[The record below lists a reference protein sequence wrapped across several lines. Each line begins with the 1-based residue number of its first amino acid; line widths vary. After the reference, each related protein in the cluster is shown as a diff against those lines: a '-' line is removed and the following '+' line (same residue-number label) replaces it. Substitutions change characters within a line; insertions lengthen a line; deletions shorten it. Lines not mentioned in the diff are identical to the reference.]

1 MKDHL
6 RSLVRGL
13 DPLVGRNVLREYL
26 QARILEGLQRAG
38 AMSPL
43 AFQGGTALRFLYS
56 LRRYSEDLDFALEGP
71 RELYDLRGWMRA
83 VARQLRREGYEADAS
98 VRDHRTVHTGWIR
111 VRGVLY
117 ETGLSPHRDETLSV
131 KADVDTNPPAGAVTR
146 TRLIRRHVS
155 LRLHHHDRAS
165 LLAGK
170 LHAVLCRPWAK
181 GRDIYDLAWY
191 LSDPT
196 WPSPNLKLL
205 NAAVRQ
211 TNPEVRQTDAA
222 VRQTDAELRS
232 LDETTWP
239 LAVAKRVEGLSWDA
253 VVDDVRPFLE
263 GEEEMVGKADV
274 LGLLGT
280 GSPPHLMD

>member
-13 DPLVGRNVLREYL
+13 DPLVGRNVLREYI

-43 AFQGGTALRFLYS
+43 AFQGGTALRFLYG

-71 RELYDLRGWMRA
+71 PELYDLRGWTRA
-83 VARQLRREGYEADAS
+83 IARQFRREGYEAEGS
-98 VRDHRTVHTGWIR
+98 VRDRGNVHTGWIR
-111 VRGVLY
+111 VRGALY
-117 ETGLSPHRDETLSV
+117 ETGLSPHRDETLGV
-131 KADVDTNPPAGAVTR
+131 KVDVDTNPPSGAVTA
-146 TRLIRRHVS
+146 TRLVRRHVS
-155 LRLHHHDRAS
+155 VRLHHHDRAS

-170 LHAVLCRPWAK
+170 LHAVMCRPWTK

-196 WPSPNLKLL
+196 WPPPNLELL

-211 TNPEVRQTDAA
+211 NDADAVPLDACTWPEV
-222 VRQTDAELRS
+222 
-232 LDETTWP
+232 
-239 LAVAKRVEGLSWDA
+239 VAQRVAGLSWDEVA
-253 VVDDVRPFLE
+253 NDVRPFLE
-263 GEEEMVGKADV
+263 REAQMATKADV
-274 LGLLGT
+274 LGLLEAR
-280 GSPPHLMD
+280 D

>member
-26 QARILEGLQRAG
+26 QARILESLQRAG

-43 AFQGGTALRFLYS
+43 AFQGGTALRFLYG

-71 RELYDLRGWMRA
+71 RELYDLRGWIKTI
-83 VARQLRREGYEADAS
+83 VRQFRREDYDAEGS
-98 VRDHRTVHTGWIR
+98 VRDRGNVHTGWIR

-117 ETGLSPHRDETLSV
+117 ETGLSPHRDETLGV
-131 KADVDTNPPAGAVTR
+131 KVDVDTNPPAGAVTE
-146 TRLIRRHVS
+146 TRLIRRHVA
-155 LRLHHHDRAS
+155 LRLHYHDRAS

-170 LHAVLCRPWAK
+170 LHAVMCRPWAK

-196 WPSPNLKLL
+196 WPPPNLTLL
-205 NAAVRQ
+205 NAAL
-211 TNPEVRQTDAA
+211 RQTDAVA
-222 VRQTDAELRS
+222 GPPDAG
-232 LDETTWP
+232 TWRG
-239 LAVAKRVEGLSWDA
+239 VVEERVERLSWGA
-253 VVDDVRPFLE
+253 VVADVRPFLE
-263 GEEEMVGKADV
+263 SGEEMVGKRDV
-274 LGLLGT
+274 LGLLEA
-280 GSPPHLMD
+280 L

>member
-43 AFQGGTALRFLYS
+43 AFRGGTALRFLYG

-71 RELYDLRGWMRA
+71 RGRYDLRGWMRTI
-83 VARQLRREGYEADAS
+83 ARQLQREGYEAAGS
-98 VRDHRTVHTGWIR
+98 VRDRGTVHAGWIR

-117 ETGLSPHRDETLSV
+117 ETGLSPHRDETLGV
-131 KADVDTNPPAGAVTR
+131 KVDVDTNPPAGAVTE
-146 TRLIRRHVS
+146 TRLIRRHVA
-155 LRLHHHDRAS
+155 LRLHHQDRAS

-170 LHAVLCRPWAK
+170 LHAVMCRPWAK

-196 WPSPNLKLL
+196 WPPPNLALL
-205 NAAVRQ
+205 NAAV
-211 TNPEVRQTDAA
+211 TQTDTEA
-222 VRQTDAELRS
+222 VPLDAG
-232 LDETTWP
+232 TWRGV
-239 LAVAKRVEGLSWDA
+239 VAERVEGLSWDA
-253 VVDDVRPFLE
+253 VVADVRPFLE
-263 GEEEMVGKADV
+263 RGEEMVGKRDV
-274 LGLLGT
+274 LGLLEV
-280 GSPPHLMD
+280 P

>member
-13 DPLVGRNVLREYL
+13 DPLVGRNILREYL
-26 QARILEGLQRAG
+26 QARILEGLQGAG

-43 AFQGGTALRFLYS
+43 AFQGGTALRFLYG

-71 RELYDLRGWMRA
+71 REHYDLRGWMGA
-83 VARQLRREGYEADAS
+83 IVRQFRREGYEADAS
-98 VRDHRTVHTGWIR
+98 VRDRGTVHTGWIR

-117 ETGLSPHRDETLSV
+117 ETGLSPHRDETLGI
-131 KADVDTNPPAGAVTR
+131 KADVDTNPPAGAVTE
-146 TRLIRRHVS
+146 TRLIRRHVA

-170 LHAVLCRPWAK
+170 LHAVLYRPWAK

-196 WPSPNLKLL
+196 WPAPNLKLL
-205 NAAVRQ
+205 NAAI
-211 TNPEVRQTDAA
+211 
-222 VRQTDAELRS
+222 RQTDAEAMS
-232 LDETTWP
+232 LDADTWSGV
-239 LAVAKRVEGLSWDA
+239 VAERVAGLPWDA
-253 VVDDVRPFLE
+253 VASDVRPFLE
-263 GEEEMVGKADV
+263 HGEVMVGKGDL
-274 LGLLGT
+274 LGLLEAT
-280 GSPPHLMD
+280 GR

>member
-6 RSLVRGL
+6 RALVRGL
-13 DPLVGRNVLREYL
+13 DPLVGRNVLREYI

-43 AFQGGTALRFLYS
+43 AFQGGTALRFLYG

-83 VARQLRREGYEADAS
+83 IVRQFRREGYEAEAS
-98 VRDHRTVHTGWIR
+98 VRDHGNVHTGWIR
-111 VRGVLY
+111 VRGALF
-117 ETGLSPHRDETLSV
+117 ETGLSPHRDQTLSV
-131 KADVDTNPPAGAVTR
+131 KVDVDTHPPAGAVTD
-146 TRLIRRHVS
+146 TRLVRRHVS

-170 LHAVLCRPWAK
+170 LHAVMCWSWTK

-196 WPSPNLKLL
+196 WPSPNLELL
-205 NAAVRQ
+205 NAAIRQ
-211 TNPEVRQTDAA
+211 G
-222 VRQTDAELRS
+222 DAEAVP
-232 LDETTWP
+232 LDACTWP
-239 LAVAKRVEGLSWDA
+239 GVVAKRVKGLSWET
-253 VVDDVRPFLE
+253 VVADVRPFLE
-263 GEEEMVGKADV
+263 GDEEMVGKGDV
-274 LGLLGT
+274 LGLLET
-280 GSPPHLMD
+280 RA

>member
-13 DPLVGRNVLREYL
+13 DPLVGRNVLREYI

-43 AFQGGTALRFLYS
+43 AFQGGTALRFLYG

-83 VARQLRREGYEADAS
+83 IVRQFRREGYEAEAS
-98 VRDHRTVHTGWIR
+98 VRDHGNVHTGWIR
-111 VRGVLY
+111 VRGALY
-117 ETGLSPHRDETLSV
+117 ETELSPHRDETLSV
-131 KADVDTNPPAGAVTR
+131 KVDVDTHPPAGAVTT
-146 TRLIRRHVS
+146 TRLVRRHVS

-170 LHAVLCRPWAK
+170 LHAVLCRPWTK

-196 WPSPNLKLL
+196 WPPPNLELL
-205 NAAVRQ
+205 NAAIRQ
-211 TNPEVRQTDAA
+211 G
-222 VRQTDAELRS
+222 DAEAVP
-232 LDETTWP
+232 LDACTWP
-239 LAVAKRVEGLSWDA
+239 GVVAKRVKGLSWET
-253 VVDDVRPFLE
+253 VVADVRPFLE
-263 GEEEMVGKADV
+263 GDEEMVGKGYV
-274 LGLLGT
+274 LGLLET
-280 GSPPHLMD
+280 RA

>member
-13 DPLVGRNVLREYL
+13 DPLVGRNVLREYI

-43 AFQGGTALRFLYS
+43 AFQGGTALRFLYG

-83 VARQLRREGYEADAS
+83 IVRQFRREGYEAEAS
-98 VRDHRTVHTGWIR
+98 VRDHGNVHTGWIR
-111 VRGVLY
+111 VRGALF
-117 ETGLSPHRDETLSV
+117 ETGLSPHRDQTLSV
-131 KADVDTNPPAGAVTR
+131 KVDVDTHPPAGAVTD
-146 TRLIRRHVS
+146 TRLVRRHVS

-170 LHAVLCRPWAK
+170 LHAVMCWSWTK

-196 WPSPNLKLL
+196 WPSPNLELL
-205 NAAVRQ
+205 NAAIRQ
-211 TNPEVRQTDAA
+211 G
-222 VRQTDAELRS
+222 DAEAVP
-232 LDETTWP
+232 LDACTWP
-239 LAVAKRVEGLSWDA
+239 GVVAKRVKGLSWET
-253 VVDDVRPFLE
+253 VVADVRPFLE
-263 GEEEMVGKADV
+263 GDEEMVGKGDV
-274 LGLLGT
+274 LGLLET
-280 GSPPHLMD
+280 RA

>member
-6 RSLVRGL
+6 HSLVRNL
-13 DPLVGRNVLREYL
+13 DPLVGRNLLREYL
-26 QARILEGLQRAG
+26 QARILEALQRAW

-43 AFQGGTALRFLYS
+43 AFQGGTALRFLYG
-56 LRRYSEDLDFALEGP
+56 LRRYSEELDFALEGP
-71 RELYDLRGWMRA
+71 RELYDLRGWMGTVVRG
-83 VARQLRREGYEADAS
+83 LRREGYEAEAS
-98 VRDHRTVHTGWIR
+98 VRDRGTVHTGWIR

-117 ETGLSPHRDETLSV
+117 ETGLSPHREEKLGI
-131 KADVDTNPPAGAVTR
+131 KADVDTKPPAGAVTE
-146 TRLIRRHVS
+146 TRLIRRHVA

-205 NAAVRQ
+205 NAAI
-211 TNPEVRQTDAA
+211 RQTDSEAG
-222 VRQTDAELRS
+222 S
-232 LDETTWP
+232 LDAGTWRGV
-239 LAVAKRVEGLSWDA
+239 VAERVAGLPWDA
-253 VVDDVRPFLE
+253 VAADVRPFLE
-263 GEEEMVGKADV
+263 RGEEMVGKGDV
-274 LGLLGT
+274 LGLLEEG
-280 GSPPHLMD
+280 HR